1 MMRGKGKV
9 WMTLIIILIFLGMFI
24 FIEVRYHAYNKY
36 NIYAER
42 AIKKLLDYRYDETFR
57 LVSVEFVTREEKV
70 GGELYKHIW
79 TYTFEDTSGRIF
91 YAYLWGYGLTKN
103 GGNFHEPDY
112 STYRSETYGQI
123 RLEECMPKEC
133 GLYKYRQNKD
143 NENPDVDD
151 YLFICKDENRAY
163 IAEILT
169 QIFFNEATFSPN
181 GCLRCLVED
190 ENGKELY
197 VYWSNTIKGDLKKR
211 GMEITEEAV
220 QEYILEQLE
229 D

>member
-1 MMRGKGKV
+1 MKKRKWG
-9 WMTLIIILIFLGMFI
+9 MTLILIMLILGVFL

-42 AIKKLLDYRYDETFR
+42 AIKKLLDYRYDETFH
-57 LVSVEFVTREEKV
+57 LVSVDFVAKEKKV
-70 GGELYKHIW
+70 GDELYIHIW
-79 TYTFEDTSGRIF
+79 TYTFEDTSERIF
-91 YAYLWGYGLTKN
+91 CAYLWGYGLTKN

-123 RLEECMPKEC
+123 RLEECIPKEYE
-133 GLYKYRQNKD
+133 LYKYRQNKD
-143 NENPDVDD
+143 NENLDVDD
-151 YLFICKDENRAY
+151 YLFICKDENKAY

-169 QIFFNEATFSPN
+169 QIFFKEATFSPN

-190 ENGKELY
+190 ENGEELY
-197 VYWSNTIKGDLKKR
+197 VYWSNTIKGDLKKK
-211 GMEITEEAV
+211 GAEITEEAV

-229 D
+229 K